1 MEPDA
6 AQPPC
11 LGPGPGQPCP
21 GSWAATA
28 RPRRAGSGDVPQGPG
43 PSRLFQVRPLQEASA
58 QRALGLSCLSLQERI
73 RRFQK
78 SLAASEEPSPRAP
91 SPRAR
96 GRAGQEPR
104 PSGRDWPPRRSEE
117 SVLSSKAP
125 GLCPSSSRPPA
136 QKERTEPAGETRPP
150 PGGTRGPSVGPGCSV
165 REQVRSIELRFGA
178 SQAPWAAAA
187 PRGRSGL
194 TGAPAAGPQRSRAAW
209 GGEKEPRPPGKGQRS
224 SALPARLCLPQP
236 EPPAPERPQGGRKD
250 NAALRLGALRAG
262 ARAPGLPQAPPDAGR
277 PKAAQGE
284 GPAGEGLPGTGPA
297 GGPLQSHLPRRG
309 PLTSSL
315 LPAEG
320 RAPEPPPALP
330 LAPWGL
336 GESDGDDSDS
346 TESSLTTPSEQRQ
359 PHGRSFALSLAELME
374 FGPDRKEAPLDEG
387 CSASLNSSL
396 SSLSVVSPI
405 PAQDLE
411 QLLQE
416 VKGLGEESLQHLKE
430 IQVVVL
436 HKDEGAELGF
446 SVAGG
451 SDQHERVTIHRVFA
465 SGLAAQ
471 EGTIQPGDEVLSI
484 DGHSLTGCSHG
495 EALQTLHRAQAARQ
509 AIVVLRKGAVDG
521 LPNGSLPAPVPQ
533 PPPSAPAPSVCLPA
547 TVRPMQV
554 VKDANGLRFSL
565 DGGRGSLQGDRP
577 LAVKKIFQGGPKD
590 LLQPGDELLQIG
602 ERSLQ
607 GLMWLE
613 AWQLTR
619 ALPMDP
625 SSSS

>member
-1 MEPDA
+1 M
-6 AQPPC
+6 
-11 LGPGPGQPCP
+11 
-21 GSWAATA
+21 
-28 RPRRAGSGDVPQGPG
+28 
-43 PSRLFQVRPLQEASA
+43 
-58 QRALGLSCLSLQERI
+58 
-73 RRFQK
+73 
-78 SLAASEEPSPRAP
+78 
-91 SPRAR
+91 
-96 GRAGQEPR
+96 
-104 PSGRDWPPRRSEE
+104 
-117 SVLSSKAP
+117 
-125 GLCPSSSRPPA
+125 
-136 QKERTEPAGETRPP
+136 
-150 PGGTRGPSVGPGCSV
+150 GG
-165 REQVRSIELRFGA
+165 
-178 SQAPWAAAA
+178 
-187 PRGRSGL
+187 
-194 TGAPAAGPQRSRAAW
+194 
-209 GGEKEPRPPGKGQRS
+209 
-224 SALPARLCLPQP
+224 
-236 EPPAPERPQGGRKD
+236 
-250 NAALRLGALRAG
+250 
-262 ARAPGLPQAPPDAGR
+262 RAPGRDGVSPAP
-277 PKAAQGE
+277 
-284 GPAGEGLPGTGPA
+284 
-297 GGPLQSHLPRRG
+297 
-309 PLTSSL
+309 
-315 LPAEG
+315 
-320 RAPEPPPALP
+320 
-330 LAPWGL
+330 
-336 GESDGDDSDS
+336 
-346 TESSLTTPSEQRQ
+346 
-359 PHGRSFALSLAELME
+359 SLAELME

-451 SDQHERVTIHRVFA
+451 SDQHKRVTIHRVFA

-533 PPPSAPAPSVCLPA
+533 PPPSAP
-547 TVRPMQV
+547 
-554 VKDANGLRFSL
+554 
-565 DGGRGSLQGDRP
+565 
-577 LAVKKIFQGGPKD
+577 GGPKD

-613 AWQLTR
+613 AWQLIR